1 MSLKSDHEDA
11 LQAMKK
17 DFFGEFQRVQ
27 KIVHSFIN
35 DLTAIS
41 GYAQLVKIRPEQSV
55 SELHKIIHT
64 VEKCTNMLRA
74 CLSSLKELE
83 RRYS

>member
-1 MSLKSDHEDA
+1 LSLKSDHEDT
-11 LQAMKK
+11 LQAMKE
-17 DFFGEFQRVQ
+17 DFLGEFRRVQ
-27 KIVHSFIN
+27 DYVHSFIN

-41 GYAQLVKIRPEQSV
+41 GYAQLVKILPGQPV

-74 CLSSLKELE
+74 CLASLKEFE